1 MASKNSIILIAFVCL
16 NFLATN
22 VYAQSFGNYDEGQ
35 QRNFAEDGLSSSDYA
50 NPDAYPDIF
59 ENPGF
64 DTSQVPAEYIGDI
77 PEEHLEVT
85 QVQDPSRLTAEQLA
99 YQGSGGYNIDRV
111 NANTLDPVALGE
123 VLEMLGRTQNPVTI
137 QTALRSQQSA

>member
-1 MASKNSIILIAFVCL
+1 MIAKIRWVLVAVILVSI
-16 NFLATN
+16 LARD
-22 VYAQSFGNYDEGQ
+22 AHAAAFGNYDEGQ